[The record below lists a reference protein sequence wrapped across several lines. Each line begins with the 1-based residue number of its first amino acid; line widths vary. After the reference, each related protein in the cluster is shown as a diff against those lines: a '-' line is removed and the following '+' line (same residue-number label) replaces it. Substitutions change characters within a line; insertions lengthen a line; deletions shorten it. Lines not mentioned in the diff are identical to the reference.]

1 MHLGD
6 GHALRE
12 PPQDDSL
19 LLDLV
24 LGNEVIHVSLS
35 LLQALDDFLEGFLL
49 FGGIVFVD
57 VLGVHLQNFIFE
69 QVKLGLGHH
78 YEEDV
83 DQKDHGQVEL
93 LVLLVHEA
101 LVGVDGYFADH
112 VVEVKLLV
120 FVG

>member
-1 MHLGD
+1 M
-6 GHALRE
+6 
-12 PPQDDSL
+12 
-19 LLDLV
+19 DLV
-24 LGNEVIHVSLS
+24 LGDEVIHVSLT
-35 LLQALDDFLEGFLL
+35 LLQALDDFLERFLL
-49 FGGIVFVD
+49 FGGIVFVN

-69 QVKLGLGHH
+69 QVKLGLSHN

-101 LVGVDGYFADH
+101 LVGVDGYFAHH

-120 FVG
+120 LVG